1 MRLDFIKILFSK
13 INPTSPRYS
22 FLIDA
27 FALLLY
33 LYLLVIKNLNKN
45 LVYNNLA
52 DAIVM
57 KYKLPP
63 PPPPPENPK
72 LYGTA
77 DTSPP
82 P

>member
-1 MRLDFIKILFSK
+1 
-13 INPTSPRYS
+13 
-22 FLIDA
+22 
-27 FALLLY
+27 
-33 LYLLVIKNLNKN
+33 LNKN